1 MDKKETSAPSWPQVI
16 ATPQAPPAIGP
27 YSQALRV
34 GPWLYCSGQLPLHP
48 QEGALVGADLAS
60 QTEQALRNLQSVVEA
75 AGGHLAQVVKTT
87 CFLKDLSQFAAF
99 NRVYAKFFPAP
110 APARSAV
117 EVQEL
122 PKGAL
127 VEIEAIA
134 YLG

>member
-75 AGGHLAQVVKTT
+75 AGGLIHVSSCILESGRLQVMWGLSTT
-87 CFLKDLSQFAAF
+87 L
-99 NRVYAKFFPAP
+99 
-110 APARSAV
+110 
-117 EVQEL
+117 
-122 PKGAL
+122 
-127 VEIEAIA
+127 
-134 YLG
+134 